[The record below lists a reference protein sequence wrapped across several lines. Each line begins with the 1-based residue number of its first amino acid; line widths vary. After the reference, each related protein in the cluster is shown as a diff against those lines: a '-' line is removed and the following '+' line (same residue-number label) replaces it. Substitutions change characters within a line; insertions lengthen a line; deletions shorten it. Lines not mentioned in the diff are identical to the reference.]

1 MFPWF
6 GRLLYTGIY
15 LSLYTA
21 LPGLSPGVIAGIVV
35 GTTVGLVLIV
45 GFLLLVFFCGI
56 IVAGMWTCLEECG
69 IWA

>member
-1 MFPWF
+1 MVDYSILVSISDF
-6 GRLLYTGIY
+6 THA
-15 LSLYTA
+15 A